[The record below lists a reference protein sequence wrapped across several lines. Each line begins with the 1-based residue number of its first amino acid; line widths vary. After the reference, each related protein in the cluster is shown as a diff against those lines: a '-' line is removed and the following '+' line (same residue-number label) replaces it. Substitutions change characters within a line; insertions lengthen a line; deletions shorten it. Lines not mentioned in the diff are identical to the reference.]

1 MTAKDRYQAGR
12 TDLVYWLRSRGETLK
27 KSGSEWEWK
36 YHDERVTIRGH
47 LWFDQYTQEGGDAV
61 KFLQYFYGYSEEDA
75 VAIHLGANYAGQPR
89 AQKAG
94 HFHNRVSAANGS
106 ATKMQCLRC
115 PAANKDMRRV
125 FAYLCQTRGI
135 APEVASAFAHAHLLY
150 ESADK
155 HNAVFM
161 GRDGQGKPRH
171 IHMRGTL
178 TGSGFRQ
185 TLAGSEK
192 AYSFNYVGQGRQ
204 LFVFEAPIDLLSYIM
219 LHPEGWQ
226 GNSYVALCGVGISPI
241 ERFLEDVPQL
251 EEVTLCLDNDQAG
264 HDAARRIAKQ
274 LLDEWEV
281 EVTAHFPDYKD
292 WNEELQAGREMVQT
306 GGGIEMAGLAM

>member
-12 TDLVYWLRSRGETLK
+12 TDLVYWLRSHGEALK

-47 LWFDQYTQEGGDAV
+47 LWFDQYTQVGGDAV

-75 VAIHLGANYAGQPR
+75 VASHLGCAVSELAKGQP
-89 AQKAG
+89 
-94 HFHNRVSAANGS
+94 HSY
-106 ATKMQCLRC
+106 TKSITAPPRETKIELQP
-115 PAANKDMRRV
+115 PAANKSMRRV

-135 APEVASAFAHAHLLY
+135 SSEVVSAFAHAHLLY

-155 HNAVFM
+155 HNAVFV

-192 AYSFNYVGQGRQ
+192 AYSFNYAGTGR
-204 LFVFEAPIDLLSYIM
+204 LLYVFEAPIDLLSYIS

-226 GNSYVALCGVGISPI
+226 ENSYVALCGVGISPI
-241 ERFLEDVPQL
+241 ERLLDEVTQL

-264 HDAARRIAKQ
+264 HDAAVRIAKQ
-274 LLDEWEV
+274 LLDGWEV
-281 EVTAHFPDYKD
+281 TVTAHFPGYKD
-292 WNEELQAGREMVQT
+292 WNEELQASRGMIQEEEN
-306 GGGIEMAGLAM
+306 GIQMAGLAM

>member
-27 KSGSEWEWK
+27 KSGSEWEWN
-36 YHDERVTIRGH
+36 HQGERITVRNHI
-47 LWFDQYTQEGGDAV
+47 WFDQYTQEGGDAV

-75 VAIHLGANYAGQPR
+75 VAHHLGCAASELAKGQP
-89 AQKAG
+89 
-94 HFHNRVSAANGS
+94 HSY
-106 ATKMQCLRC
+106 TKSIIRTLPEKDVELKP

-135 APEVASAFAHAHLLY
+135 APEVASAFAHARLLY

-155 HNAVFM
+155 HNAVFV

-185 TLAGSEK
+185 TLAGSDK
-192 AYSFNYVGQGRQ
+192 AYSFHHTGPGRQ
-204 LFVFEAPIDLLSYIM
+204 LYVFEAPIDLLSYIS
-219 LHPEGWQ
+219 LQPESWQ
-226 GNSYVALCGVGISPI
+226 ENSYVALCGVGISPI

-264 HDAARRIAKQ
+264 HDAALRIAKQ

-281 EVTAHFPDYKD
+281 KVSAHFPDYKD
-292 WNEELQAGREMVQT
+292 WNEELQASKGLVQEEEMEA
-306 GGGIEMAGLAM
+306 GIQMGGLAM